1 MRIKVIKAALYD
13 FKGELQLKFFFFWFF
28 LIFFV
33 LKILLESDIPV
44 FLLLYEMVLHCN
56 NEPENLVNNVWIAEF
71 YRGYEHRL
79 HRGSN
84 STMNNNLR

>member
-1 MRIKVIKAALYD
+1 MTLKVHTWTTT
-13 FKGELQLKFFFFWFF
+13 EVVVFFLLIF

-33 LKILLESDIPV
+33 LKILLASGIPV
-44 FLLLYEMVLHCN
+44 LFLLYEMVLRCN
-56 NEPENLVNNVWIAEF
+56 NEPENLVNNVLIAEF
-71 YRGYEHRL
+71 YPGYEHRL